1 MKYRVDARWYYPIAA
16 VMAILLL
23 IVIGAMSGCVPKQEK
38 IKESLCTDKTCAVVY
53 NDKEGRNLLV
63 YVEKAKFGSCKPG
76 KQWPNCTEG
85 DISRGMRNIPYNE
98 NPRDHFKQEEGQIK
112 PREAKAV
119 CVSSV
124 SHPEA
129 KITNTWFIGT
139 MEPKVEPAKSQGI
152 FQKCNIGVVG
162 QTAYIKS
169 EHHAEPSTLMC
180 NVFWVTP
187 EGERIV
193 LDFVITQALGDC
205 VAQAV
210 VP

>member
-1 MKYRVDARWYYPIAA
+1 VKRKVILIAVA
-16 VMAILLL
+16 IIAIVMSTA
-23 IVIGAMSGCVPKQEK
+23 AKCPAATPKIQ
-38 IKESLCTDKTCAVVY
+38 ESLCTDSTCAVVY
-53 NDKEGRNLLV
+53 NDKDDRKLLV
-63 YVEKAKFGSCKPG
+63 YVEKAKFGNCEPG
-76 KQWPNCTEG
+76 KRWPNCAEG
-85 DISRGMRNIPYNE
+85 DISRGMRNIPYNA
-98 NPRDHFKQEEGQIK
+98 NPDLDKQEGTK
-112 PREAKAV
+112 GGSKDAKAV

-129 KITNTWFIGT
+129 MITNTWFIGDMDART
-139 MEPKVEPAKSQGI
+139 EPSAIQGI
-152 FQKCNIGVVG
+152 FQKCNIGVPT

-169 EHHAEPSTLMC
+169 EHHAVPSTLMC